1 MRLLFVDTC
10 GAMAGVA
17 VADGG
22 KILAESNLILDRRM
36 SARLLAVIQSLL
48 TETGMTVADLE
59 GIGVAC
65 GPGSFTGVRIGMATV
80 KGMALAAGVPVAG
93 VSSLALLAANLPHAR
108 YNVCA
113 LMDARKQEVYAG
125 SFRCES
131 IPVAISPETVLP
143 PGLLLDGI
151 MERTIFVGD
160 GATVYRELIAD
171 RCGDLATFVPPFSNY
186 PRGACGVTLTRA
198 AFLAGKGMTPEQLES
213 VYIRASEAET
223 AKAAKGKG

>member
-10 GAMAGVA
+10 GAMAGLA

-22 KILAESNLILDRRM
+22 RILAESNLILDRRM

-48 TETGMTVADLE
+48 TETGMTATDLD

-80 KGMALAAGVPVAG
+80 KGIALAAALPVAG
-93 VSSLALLAANLPHAR
+93 VSSLALLAANLPYAR
-108 YNVCA
+108 HNVCA

-125 SFRCES
+125 IFRCES
-131 IPVAISPETVLP
+131 TPVAISPELVLP
-143 PGLLLDGI
+143 PGLLL
-151 MERTIFVGD
+151 ERIVEPTIFVGD
-160 GATVYRELIAD
+160 GATAYRELIAD
-171 RCGDLATFVPPFSNY
+171 RCGDLATFVSCSSNY
-186 PRGACGVTLTRA
+186 PRGACGISLARE
-198 AFLAGKGMTPEQLES
+198 AFLEGKGLTPDQLES

-223 AKAAKGKG
+223 AKMRKGA